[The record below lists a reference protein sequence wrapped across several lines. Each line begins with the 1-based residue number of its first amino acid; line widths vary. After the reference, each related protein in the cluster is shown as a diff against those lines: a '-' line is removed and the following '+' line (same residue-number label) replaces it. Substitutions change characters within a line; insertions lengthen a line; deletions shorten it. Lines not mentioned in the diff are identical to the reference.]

1 MIKTLYR
8 EHCLRY
14 FIVPDIILLLLVT
27 IFFYPMLEFLYFFV
41 IGNIPLIYIL
51 FKIIVMYLSS
61 KKLKEINKV
70 EDEEKRNEVIAK
82 LGENDIATNVHFQPL
97 PLLTAYKNLGFKIE
111 DYPNAYN
118 QYKNEISLPLHDLLN
133 EDDIKYICE
142 YIKKLI

>member
-1 MIKTLYR
+1 MGKNGANMIKTLYR

-70 EDEEKRNEVIAK
+70 EDEEKRKKSKNKLKLVIF
-82 LGENDIATNVHFQPL
+82 LV
-97 PLLTAYKNLGFKIE
+97 NLIMFSI
-111 DYPNAYN
+111 YVSLV
-118 QYKNEISLPLHDLLN
+118 KNEIFIPN
-133 EDDIKYICE
+133 I
-142 YIKKLI
+142 

>member
-70 EDEEKRNEVIAK
+70 EDEEKRKKSKNKLKLVIF
-82 LGENDIATNVHFQPL
+82 LV
-97 PLLTAYKNLGFKIE
+97 NLIMFSI
-111 DYPNAYN
+111 YVSLV
-118 QYKNEISLPLHDLLN
+118 KNEILL
-133 EDDIKYICE
+133 
-142 YIKKLI
+142 LSF

>member
-14 FIVPDIILLLLVT
+14 FVVPDILLLLLVT

-70 EDEEKRNEVIAK
+70 EDEEKRKKSKNKLKLVIF
-82 LGENDIATNVHFQPL
+82 LV
-97 PLLTAYKNLGFKIE
+97 NLIMFSI
-111 DYPNAYN
+111 YVSLV
-118 QYKNEISLPLHDLLN
+118 KNEIFIPN
-133 EDDIKYICE
+133 I
-142 YIKKLI
+142 

>member
-8 EHCLRY
+8 EHCLKY

-70 EDEEKRNEVIAK
+70 EDEEKRKKSKNKLKLVIF
-82 LGENDIATNVHFQPL
+82 LI
-97 PLLTAYKNLGFKIE
+97 NLIMFSI
-111 DYPNAYN
+111 YVSLV
-118 QYKNEISLPLHDLLN
+118 KNEIFIPN
-133 EDDIKYICE
+133 I
-142 YIKKLI
+142 

>member
-41 IGNIPLIYIL
+41 IGNIPLIYIS

-70 EDEEKRNEVIAK
+70 ENGKKRKKSKNKLKLVIF
-82 LGENDIATNVHFQPL
+82 LV
-97 PLLTAYKNLGFKIE
+97 NLIMFSI
-111 DYPNAYN
+111 YVSLV
-118 QYKNEISLPLHDLLN
+118 KNEIFIPN
-133 EDDIKYICE
+133 I
-142 YIKKLI
+142 

>member
-70 EDEEKRNEVIAK
+70 EDEEKRKKPKNKLKLVIF
-82 LGENDIATNVHFQPL
+82 LV
-97 PLLTAYKNLGFKIE
+97 NLIMFSI
-111 DYPNAYN
+111 YVSLV
-118 QYKNEISLPLHDLLN
+118 KNEIFIPN
-133 EDDIKYICE
+133 I
-142 YIKKLI
+142 

>member
-70 EDEEKRNEVIAK
+70 EDKEKRKKSKNKLKLVIF
-82 LGENDIATNVHFQPL
+82 LV
-97 PLLTAYKNLGFKIE
+97 NLIMFSI
-111 DYPNAYN
+111 YVSLV
-118 QYKNEISLPLHDLLN
+118 KNEIFIPN
-133 EDDIKYICE
+133 I
-142 YIKKLI
+142 

>member
-1 MIKTLYR
+1 MMKTLYR

-70 EDEEKRNEVIAK
+70 EDEEKRKKSKNKLKLVIF
-82 LGENDIATNVHFQPL
+82 LV
-97 PLLTAYKNLGFKIE
+97 NLIMFSM
-111 DYPNAYN
+111 YVSLV
-118 QYKNEISLPLHDLLN
+118 KNEIFIPN
-133 EDDIKYICE
+133 I
-142 YIKKLI
+142 

>member
-1 MIKTLYR
+1 MIKTLYK
-8 EHCLRY
+8 EKCLRY

-70 EDEEKRNEVIAK
+70 EDKEKRKKSKNKLKLVIF
-82 LGENDIATNVHFQPL
+82 LVNLIMFSIYVSL
-97 PLLTAYKNLGFKIE
+97 VKNKIFI
-111 DYPNAYN
+111 PN
-118 QYKNEISLPLHDLLN
+118 I
-133 EDDIKYICE
+133 
-142 YIKKLI
+142 

>member
-1 MIKTLYR
+1 MIKTLYK
-8 EHCLRY
+8 EKCLRY

-70 EDEEKRNEVIAK
+70 VDEEKRKKSKNKLKLVIF
-82 LGENDIATNVHFQPL
+82 LV
-97 PLLTAYKNLGFKIE
+97 NLIMFSV
-111 DYPNAYN
+111 YVSLV
-118 QYKNEISLPLHDLLN
+118 KNEIFIPN
-133 EDDIKYICE
+133 I
-142 YIKKLI
+142 

>member
-1 MIKTLYR
+1 MKTLYR

-70 EDEEKRNEVIAK
+70 EDEEKRKKSKNKLKLVIF
-82 LGENDIATNVHFQPL
+82 LV
-97 PLLTAYKNLGFKIE
+97 NLIMFSI
-111 DYPNAYN
+111 YVSLV
-118 QYKNEISLPLHDLLN
+118 KNEIFIPN
-133 EDDIKYICE
+133 I
-142 YIKKLI
+142 

>member
-51 FKIIVMYLSS
+51 FKIIAMYLSS
-61 KKLKEINKV
+61 IKLNKINKV
-70 EDEEKRNEVIAK
+70 KDEEKIKKSKNKLKLVIF
-82 LGENDIATNVHFQPL
+82 LI
-97 PLLTAYKNLGFKIE
+97 NLIMFSI
-111 DYPNAYN
+111 YVSLV
-118 QYKNEISLPLHDLLN
+118 KNEIFIPN
-133 EDDIKYICE
+133 I
-142 YIKKLI
+142 

>member
-51 FKIIVMYLSS
+51 FKIIAMYLSS
-61 KKLKEINKV
+61 IKLNKINKV
-70 EDEEKRNEVIAK
+70 KDEEKRKKSKNKLKLVIF
-82 LGENDIATNVHFQPL
+82 LV
-97 PLLTAYKNLGFKIE
+97 NLIMFSI
-111 DYPNAYN
+111 YVSLV
-118 QYKNEISLPLHDLLN
+118 KNEIFIPN
-133 EDDIKYICE
+133 I
-142 YIKKLI
+142 

>member
-1 MIKTLYR
+1 MMIKTLYK
-8 EHCLRY
+8 EKCLRY

-70 EDEEKRNEVIAK
+70 EDEEKRKKSKNKLKLVIF
-82 LGENDIATNVHFQPL
+82 LV
-97 PLLTAYKNLGFKIE
+97 NLIMFSI
-111 DYPNAYN
+111 YVSLV
-118 QYKNEISLPLHDLLN
+118 KNEIFIPN
-133 EDDIKYICE
+133 I
-142 YIKKLI
+142 